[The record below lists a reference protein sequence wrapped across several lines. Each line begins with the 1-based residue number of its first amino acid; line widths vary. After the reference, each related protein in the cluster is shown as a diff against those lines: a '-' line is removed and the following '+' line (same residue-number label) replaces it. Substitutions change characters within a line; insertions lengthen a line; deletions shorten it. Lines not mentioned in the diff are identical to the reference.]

1 MVTLENLAPRRVPRK
16 PQYESK
22 FLFPLVTARI
32 AEPHLLSL
40 RTSLANVL
48 RTVPFVSCARSRSPA
63 AEPASL
69 RATGRLR

>member
-22 FLFPLVTARI
+22 FLSPLVTARI

-40 RTSLANVL
+40 HTSLANVL
-48 RTVPFVSCARSRSPA
+48 RTGPFVSVTVRMMYTGK
-63 AEPASL
+63 EHLSL
-69 RATGRLR
+69 AH